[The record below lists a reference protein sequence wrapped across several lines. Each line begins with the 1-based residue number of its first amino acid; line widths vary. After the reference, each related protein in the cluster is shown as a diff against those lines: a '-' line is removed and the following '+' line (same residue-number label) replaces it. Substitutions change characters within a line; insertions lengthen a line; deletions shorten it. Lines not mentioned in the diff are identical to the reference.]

1 MSEGDRPGNGDAR
14 TGSPT
19 GAVRDGGE
27 PFKLD
32 PGRRRGLAA
41 SPPTPPLDPF
51 GALERQ
57 VEEAL
62 TTRELDGRTP
72 NLALLRSAVD
82 GTLTTVARLR
92 RTKLHE
98 TVGALAGL
106 GSDPTSLF
114 RTLYRYWWRVE
125 TFGLE
130 RVPPRGRVILVAN
143 RGGGPLPYDA
153 LMIADALRHVHPARR
168 AASPLVEGWFLE
180 LPLLGRLLVQ
190 SGAAAATVPNLRRLL
205 TREQAVIVLP
215 EGRQGFGRRFR
226 GRYRLGRFTDA
237 FARVAI
243 EAGAPIVP
251 VAVIGA
257 EEAQP
262 VLARFDAAGRLLGL
276 PTLPLTPT
284 LVPLPTKWTL
294 HFGEPLHV
302 AASYE
307 ATDAGRSEMVGRL
320 RHQVRERL
328 QGLVLEGLRRRR
340 SVFLG

>member
-14 TGSPT
+14 AGSPT

-32 PGRRRGLAA
+32 RGRRRGLAA

-62 TTRELDGRTP
+62 TTRELDGGAT
-72 NLALLRSAVD
+72 NLALLRSVVD

-130 RVPPRGRVILVAN
+130 RVPPRGRVIRKGSPVGRSSNSHAEKTP
-143 RGGGPLPYDA
+143 RGSRLTVIRSRPPW
-153 LMIADALRHVHPARR
+153 RR
-168 AASPLVEGWFLE
+168 ADDSVY
-180 LPLLGRLLVQ
+180 
-190 SGAAAATVPNLRRLL
+190 
-205 TREQAVIVLP
+205 
-215 EGRQGFGRRFR
+215 GRRSR
-226 GRYRLGRFTDA
+226 RPRT
-237 FARVAI
+237 
-243 EAGAPIVP
+243 
-251 VAVIGA
+251 
-257 EEAQP
+257 
-262 VLARFDAAGRLLGL
+262 
-276 PTLPLTPT
+276 TPST
-284 LVPLPTKWTL
+284 TMCCP
-294 HFGEPLHV
+294 GS
-302 AASYE
+302 AS
-307 ATDAGRSEMVGRL
+307 G
-320 RHQVRERL
+320 
-328 QGLVLEGLRRRR
+328 
-340 SVFLG
+340 